1 VTVSVIVPAFDAGR
15 FLREALESV
24 FRNACLPLEVI
35 VVDDGSADDT
45 ATVAREFP
53 VIVLELPHRG
63 VAAARNAGWARS
75 SGQLIA
81 WLDADDR
88 WPDGK
93 LERQIAVLAANAAV
107 DVVYGKVRE
116 FAQDDQVAHWVR
128 PAALA
133 RLPGSMLI
141 RREAFAR
148 VGAFDE
154 QLAVGEFMDWLVR
167 AREWDLCEAMLDDVC
182 LERRLH
188 GRNLGIVAR
197 ERRGDYL
204 RVARR
209 ALASKLER

>member
-1 VTVSVIVPAFDAGR
+1 MTVSVILPALDAGK

-45 ATVAREFP
+45 PAVARQFP
-53 VIVLELPHRG
+53 VTLLELPHRG

-93 LERQIAVLAANAAV
+93 LEKQVAVLAANATV

-116 FAQDDQVAHWVR
+116 FAQDDHVARWVR

-148 VGAFDE
+148 VGGFDE
-154 QLAVGEFMDWLVR
+154 QLIVGEFMDWLVR
-167 AREWDLCEAMLDDVC
+167 ARDCGLCEAMLDDVC

-209 ALASKLER
+209 ALSSKRER

>member
-1 VTVSVIVPAFDAGR
+1 VTVSVIVPAFDAGA
-15 FLREALESV
+15 FLTEALESV

-35 VVDDGSADDT
+35 VVDDGSSDDT
-45 ATVAREFP
+45 AAIARQFP
-53 VIVLELPHRG
+53 VILLERPHQG
-63 VAAARNAGWARS
+63 VAAARNAGWRRS
-75 SGQLIA
+75 SGRLIA

-88 WPDGK
+88 WPDGRLAK
-93 LERQIAVLAANAAV
+93 QAALLEANAAI
-107 DVVYGKVRE
+107 DVVYGRVRE
-116 FAQDDQVAHWVR
+116 FADDEQVARRVR
-128 PAALA
+128 PVAPA

-167 AREWDLCEAMLDDVC
+167 ARDCRLREAMLEDVC
-182 LERRLH
+182 LDRRLH

-197 ERRGDYL
+197 EPRGDYL

-209 ALASKLER
+209 ALAGKREG

>member
-1 VTVSVIVPAFDAGR
+1 MIVSVIVPAFDAGD
-15 FLREALESV
+15 FLHEALTSV

-35 VVDDGSADDT
+35 VVDDGSRDHTSAI
-45 ATVAREFP
+45 ARAFP
-53 VIVLELPHRG
+53 VIVLEQPHQG

-93 LERQIAVLAANAAV
+93 LAKQLALLEANAAV

-116 FAQDDQVAHWVR
+116 FAHDQQIARRAR
-128 PAALA
+128 PPALA

-148 VGAFDE
+148 VGGFDE
-154 QLAVGEFMDWLVR
+154 RLVVGEFMDWLVR
-167 AREWDLCEAMLDDVC
+167 ARERELCEAMLDEIC

-188 GRNLGIVAR
+188 ERNLGVLAR
-197 ERRGDYL
+197 DRRADYL

-209 ALASKLER
+209 ALASKRER